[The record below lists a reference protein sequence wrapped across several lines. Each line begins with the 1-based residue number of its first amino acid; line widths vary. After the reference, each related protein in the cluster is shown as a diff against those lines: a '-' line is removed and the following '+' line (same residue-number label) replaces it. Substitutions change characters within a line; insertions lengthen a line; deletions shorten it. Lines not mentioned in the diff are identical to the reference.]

1 MNIGVFLAGNFAPFI
16 SIVFLLIF
24 LRENTLLENNIKR
37 SFYLLIAFEVIELIA
52 YNIELWTV
60 TFPDPTFLRML
71 MSAIGYTIRP
81 LLVYI
86 IVSLNTRKIKKRL
99 ADYLLLIPAALNM
112 LAAFSVF
119 FTDVVYSYDAQ
130 NVFHRGPL
138 GFTTQIITV
147 FYILLLLC
155 KALIDMRKEKEK
167 RLESVILL
175 IIMVY
180 LSATMILEAVFLIRT
195 IGRTAIVLSTT
206 FYYMFFQTQK
216 YRANMANEYQIRIG
230 AEQRAKM
237 DLATGLLNK
246 TGFQSELEIALP
258 TSKENGNAL
267 LFIDLDHFK
276 MVNDKLGHLSGDMLL
291 QEIASLL
298 RRYWGPNDILGRF
311 GGDEFCVLIQG
322 IPYEQLCDKLD
333 TLLQM
338 IRDKYPN
345 EKFPINIT
353 LSIGVAYFL
362 ANENIDSRTLLDLA
376 DQSVYKAKDN
386 GRDRYETHFVNQ

>member
-1 MNIGVFLAGNFAPFI
+1 MERACVRQSLSKKVITQTNDSQWIGSNLYEYRCFFSGEFYPI
-16 SIVFLLIF
+16 HQHCFLLIF

-37 SFYLLIAFEVIELIA
+37 SFYLLIALEVIALIA

-60 TFPDPTFLRML
+60 TFPDPTFLCML

-81 LLVYI
+81 LLVYV
-86 IVSLNTRKIKKRL
+86 IVSLNTRKTKNRL
-99 ADYLLLIPAALNM
+99 AYYLLLIPAALNM

-155 KALIDMRKEKEK
+155 KALVDMRKEKEK
-167 RLESVILL
+167 RLESVIIL

-180 LSATMILEAVFLIRT
+180 LSATIILEAVFLIRT
-195 IGRTAIVLSTT
+195 IGRTAIVLSTA
-206 FYYMFFQTQK
+206 FYYMFFQTLK
-216 YRANMANEYQIRIG
+216 YRVNMANEYQIRIG
-230 AEQRAKM
+230 AEQWAKM

-246 TGFQSELEIALP
+246 TGFQSELKIALP

-276 MVNDKLGHLSGDMLL
+276 TVNDKLGHLSGDMLL

-298 RRYWGPNDILGRF
+298 RRFWGPNDILGCF

-322 IPYEQLCDKLD
+322 IPYEQLCDK
-333 TLLQM
+333 M
-338 IRDKYPN
+338 IH
-345 EKFPINIT
+345 
-353 LSIGVAYFL
+353 S
-362 ANENIDSRTLLDLA
+362 
-376 DQSVYKAKDN
+376 
-386 GRDRYETHFVNQ
+386 